1 MSDYNVP
8 MGYNVK
14 TEGLSIIYRKNEEK
28 NLTILDSAGQ
38 ETPLLVQH
46 NKYYNKD
53 NNKDNNK
60 ENIKDDNKDNNK
72 NGLEFE
78 EYSRDKLVTELYI
91 QQFILWKSNI
101 VILLVGSITLS
112 EQKLYA
118 RVKSE
123 LLALKENQN
132 INKKLFVVHNLQN
145 IYRKEDVK
153 DYIDY
158 VLKKLYNIEV
168 KEIRM
173 FKEDNKNK
181 ITGFDKYF
189 LEKNKDKIEII
200 HLLLI
205 NDYCDD
211 SQYFN
216 FNAIQF
222 LKGTIKH
229 ETSRQTFPILENSKE
244 FLLKISDQIMEKKL
258 AENDIVII
266 QNKETDKLMVKNK
279 EIQLKRFVVDEMG
292 ITKNDDNTVK
302 YSYYLDRDKSK
313 FIVNI
318 ELPGGGHLKKPIV
331 GPIDKYFSFRFEGE
345 INGELSP
352 KYEDSENEQKEEKQY
367 EELNEE
373 KLDQMTFSKNLRRKH
388 HIHIDFK
395 VPNQY
400 FQLRYDQKNKP
411 EFSMENTKKGII
423 IYMFNVAIV
432 EQENSD
438 DGGIDL

>member
-1 MSDYNVP
+1 
-8 MGYNVK
+8 
-14 TEGLSIIYRKNEEK
+14 
-28 NLTILDSAGQ
+28 
-38 ETPLLVQH
+38 
-46 NKYYNKD
+46 
-53 NNKDNNK
+53 
-60 ENIKDDNKDNNK
+60 
-72 NGLEFE
+72 
-78 EYSRDKLVTELYI
+78 
-91 QQFILWKSNI
+91 
-101 VILLVGSITLS
+101 
-112 EQKLYA
+112 
-118 RVKSE
+118 
-123 LLALKENQN
+123 
-132 INKKLFVVHNLQN
+132 
-145 IYRKEDVK
+145 
-153 DYIDY
+153 
-158 VLKKLYNIEV
+158 
-168 KEIRM
+168 
-173 FKEDNKNK
+173 
-181 ITGFDKYF
+181 
-189 LEKNKDKIEII
+189 
-200 HLLLI
+200 
-205 NDYCDD
+205 
-211 SQYFN
+211 
-216 FNAIQF
+216 
-222 LKGTIKH
+222 
-229 ETSRQTFPILENSKE
+229 
-244 FLLKISDQIMEKKL
+244 
-258 AENDIVII
+258 
-266 QNKETDKLMVKNK
+266 
-279 EIQLKRFVVDEMG
+279 MG

-438 DGGIDL
+438 DGGTDF